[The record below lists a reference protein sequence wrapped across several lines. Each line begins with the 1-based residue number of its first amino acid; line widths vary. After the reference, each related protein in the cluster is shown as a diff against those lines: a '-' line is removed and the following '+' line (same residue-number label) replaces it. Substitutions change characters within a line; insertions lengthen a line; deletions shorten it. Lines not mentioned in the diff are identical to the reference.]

1 MAFAGEIEDFGAF
14 YERTYPVAYRT
25 AWAILRE
32 GTAAADAVQDAYVS
46 AYRDRG
52 RFRGEAPARAWLL
65 RIVVNRCLANVRRR
79 PQPRLVALDEGI
91 DPADPGDDPARLTDH
106 LALDEAMR
114 ALDARSRAAVVLRY
128 YADMDHAAIGEALGT
143 NANHVG
149 VILHRAL
156 ERLQREMR
164 REDGLVVE
172 LREVRRG

>member
-1 MAFAGEIEDFGAF
+1 MAFAGDIEDFGAF
-14 YERTYPVAYRT
+14 YDRTYPVAYRT
-25 AWAILRE
+25 AWAILRD
-32 GTAAADAVQDAYVS
+32 GGAAEEAVQDAYVS

-65 RIVVNRCLANVRRR
+65 RIVVNRCLANVRRPR
-79 PQPRLVALDEGI
+79 PRLVALDEGT

-128 YADMDHAAIGEALGT
+128 YADLDHAAIASALGT

-156 ERLQREMR
+156 ERLQREMQR
-164 REDGLVVE
+164 PDGTVVPV
-172 LREVRRG
+172 REVRHG